1 MYSTTST
8 QDHGIPVYCS
18 LLSKACIPRLAGA
31 NHHLLCMVSAGS
43 FKCLQIYFS
52 SCRGQRPILGDTLNL
67 KHTCRHGGG
76 VLKNLSDSLVAVIIP
91 EGAHHIDLMF
101 SNELDPPSVKQARA
115 FQLDNIRKWIA
126 EVDERNQ
133 RQLPSSPLS
142 RSS

>member
-1 MYSTTST
+1 
-8 QDHGIPVYCS
+8 
-18 LLSKACIPRLAGA
+18 
-31 NHHLLCMVSAGS
+31 
-43 FKCLQIYFS
+43 
-52 SCRGQRPILGDTLNL
+52 
-67 KHTCRHGGG
+67 

-142 RSS
+142 RTS

>member
-1 MYSTTST
+1 M
-8 QDHGIPVYCS
+8 
-18 LLSKACIPRLAGA
+18 
-31 NHHLLCMVSAGS
+31 
-43 FKCLQIYFS
+43 
-52 SCRGQRPILGDTLNL
+52 
-67 KHTCRHGGG
+67 
-76 VLKNLSDSLVAVIIP
+76 LKNLSDSLVAVIIP

-133 RQLPSSPLS
+133 RQLLSSPLS